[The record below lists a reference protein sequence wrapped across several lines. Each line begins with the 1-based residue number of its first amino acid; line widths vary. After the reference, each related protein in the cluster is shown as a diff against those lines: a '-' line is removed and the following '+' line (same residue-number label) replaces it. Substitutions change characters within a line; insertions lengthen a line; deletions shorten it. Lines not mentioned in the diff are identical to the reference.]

1 MRTGVDRLAHS
12 IRDLQNVV
20 HELDQLGV
28 ILRATEQPIDTATAA
43 GKCFLDVLGVFAEF
57 DTKLLKERQMEGIA
71 KAKERGAYEGRKRTI
86 DRTKIMDLRQKGLG
100 PTAIAD

>member
-28 ILRATEQPIDTATAA
+28 ILRATEQPIDTATAGNVPLPVEIRSA
-43 GKCFLDVLGVFAEF
+43 
-57 DTKLLKERQMEGIA
+57 GIA
-71 KAKERGAYEGRKRTI
+71 C
-86 DRTKIMDLRQKGLG
+86 
-100 PTAIAD
+100 